1 MTRSKG
7 SRAASPPAAHS
18 PAAHSPVDGA
28 GAPLR
33 RTLTLVSP
41 EYRRLWVT
49 TLIGAGTAACG
60 IALLAT
66 SAWLIS
72 RAAQRPS
79 VVDLGLAI
87 VGVRFFAVSRAV
99 CRYGERLYGHNTALR
114 VLSDLRVR
122 VYARLERLAPTGLPA
137 FRRGDLLARL
147 VHDVDSLQDLM
158 LRVIP
163 PYGVAVMVA
172 IPTVGL
178 VWYFLPSAGLILALV
193 LILAATAVPWS
204 SLHLARKGEARQAS
218 ARGDLTAQVVD
229 LAEGAQELVAFGAVD
244 AQLER
249 ISAADAE
256 LTGIATST
264 ARTAGLGSGLVTFL
278 TGIAVWAILLVGV
291 PSVHS
296 GRLNGPLLAVIALIP
311 LAAFDLVAGL
321 PGAAQSLERVRH
333 SAERVFQVIDA
344 PPAMVDPA
352 TPSGLPEPPYHLLV
366 RNVRARYG
374 PGAPLAL
381 DGIDLD
387 LSPGRRVGIVGPS
400 GAGKSTLAHVL
411 LRLLPYESGSVTVN
425 GIELSSLSGDDVR
438 RVVGLAGQ
446 DPHIFSNTLRE
457 NLMLAN
463 REASE
468 AEIRMA
474 LDGARLAPWVDQLP
488 AGLETE
494 VGGQGTR
501 MSGGQR
507 QRVGIARVLLAG
519 FPVLVLDEPG
529 EHLDTETADAI
540 VADLVDITR
549 GKTTVMITHR
559 LAGLQAMDE
568 ILVLDD
574 GRVVERGSHDQLVSA
589 GGSYSRQW
597 KRECD
602 LEEEMGVLR

>member
-1 MTRSKG
+1 MSG
-7 SRAASPPAAHS
+7 FGPARAANRPD
-18 PAAHSPVDGA
+18 DGA

-33 RTLTLVSP
+33 RTLSLVSP
-41 EYRRLWVT
+41 EYRRLWIT
-49 TLIGAGTAACG
+49 TLIGAGTAACA

-72 RAAQRPS
+72 RAAERPS
-79 VVDLGLAI
+79 VVALGLAI
-87 VGVRFFAVSRAV
+87 VGVRFFAVSRAI

-163 PYGVAVMVA
+163 PFGTAVLVAV
-172 IPTVGL
+172 PTVGL
-178 VWYFLPSAGLILALV
+178 VWYLLPSAGLILALA
-193 LILAATAVPWS
+193 LTLAATAVPWS
-204 SLHLARKGEARQAS
+204 SLHLARKGESRQAS

-229 LAEGAQELVAFGAVD
+229 LAEGAQELVAFGAVE

-249 ISAADAE
+249 ISTADRE

-264 ARTAGLGSGLVTFL
+264 ARTAGLASGLITLL
-278 TGIAVWAILLVGV
+278 TGIAVWSILLVGV

-296 GRLNGPLLAVIALIP
+296 GRLSGPLLAVIALIP

-321 PGAAQSLERVRH
+321 PSAAQSLERVRH
-333 SAERVFQVIDA
+333 SAARVFQVVDA
-344 PPAMVDPA
+344 PPAIADPA
-352 TPSGLPEPPYHLLV
+352 TPASLPEPPYHLRL
-366 RNVRARYG
+366 RDVRARYG
-374 PGAPLAL
+374 PAAPLAL

-411 LRLLPYESGSVTVN
+411 LRLLPYETGSVTLN
-425 GIELSSLSGDDVR
+425 GIELSSFSGEEVR
-438 RVVGLAGQ
+438 QAVGLAGQ

-457 NLMLAN
+457 NLILAN
-463 REASE
+463 REAGE
-468 AEIRMA
+468 ADLRTA
-474 LDGARLAPWVDQLP
+474 LQRSCLTEWVEQLP
-488 AGLETE
+488 DRLDTR
-494 VGGQGTR
+494 VGGPGTR

-519 FPVLVLDEPG
+519 FPVLILDEPG
-529 EHLDTETADAI
+529 EHLDTGTADAI

-568 ILVLDD
+568 ILVLDA
-574 GRVVERGSHDQLVSA
+574 GRVVERGTHDQLSRA
-589 GGSYSRQW
+589 GGPYSRLW
-597 KRECD
+597 ERERD
-602 LEEEMGVLR
+602 LEGELGVLL

>member
-1 MTRSKG
+1 
-7 SRAASPPAAHS
+7 
-18 PAAHSPVDGA
+18 
-28 GAPLR
+28 
-33 RTLTLVSP
+33 
-41 EYRRLWVT
+41 
-49 TLIGAGTAACG
+49 
-60 IALLAT
+60 LAT

-79 VVDLGLAI
+79 VVALGLAI
-87 VGVRFFAVSRAV
+87 VGVRFFAVSRAI

-158 LRVIP
+158 LRVLP
-163 PYGVAVMVA
+163 PYGIAVMVA
-172 IPTVGL
+172 IPTVAL
-178 VWYFLPSAGLILALV
+178 VWYLLPPAGLILALA
-193 LILAATAVPWS
+193 LALAATAVPWS

-244 AQLER
+244 AQLQR
-249 ISAADAE
+249 IATADTE

-264 ARTAGLGSGLVTFL
+264 ARTAGLASGLITLL
-278 TGIAVWAILLVGV
+278 TGMAVWAILLVGV
-291 PSVHS
+291 PAVHS

-344 PPAMVDPA
+344 PPAIVDAA
-352 TPSGLPEPPYHLLV
+352 TPLSLPEPPYHLLL
-366 RNVRARYG
+366 RDVRARYG
-374 PGAPLAL
+374 PDAPPAL
-381 DGIDLD
+381 DGINLD
-387 LSPGRRVGIVGPS
+387 LTPGRRVGIVGPS

-411 LRLLPYESGSVTVN
+411 LRLLPYETGSVTLN

-446 DPHIFSNTLRE
+446 DPHIFAATLRE

-463 REASE
+463 REASDTDL
-468 AEIRMA
+468 RSA
-474 LDGARLAPWVDQLP
+474 LERSRLVEWVEQLP
-488 AGLETE
+488 DGLDTR
-494 VGGQGTR
+494 VGGPGTR

-519 FPVLVLDEPG
+519 FPVLILDEPG

-559 LAGLQAMDE
+559 LTGLQAMDE
-568 ILVLDD
+568 ILVLDA
-574 GRVVERGSHDQLVSA
+574 GRVVERGTHDQLALA
-589 GGSYSRQW
+589 GGLYGKQW
-597 KRECD
+597 KRERD
-602 LEEEMGVLR
+602 LEEERGVLL